1 MINVT
6 QLKNSL
12 TPNDII
18 SILSSLGAECRK
30 QSDTELIFDSICHH
44 REDAP
49 NHKPKLYY
57 YIGTNL
63 LLCYSCSW
71 QGDIIALVQHIKDC
85 NFVDALNFICDILH
99 IDSEVY
105 EKRQL
110 TVYNWQKDLKRYIKR
125 HTDYDD
131 LRVYDENIL
140 SFFDK
145 KYHDSWIDEGI
156 SIESMEKYEIGW
168 YPWHNSIV
176 IPCRDDHF
184 NLIGCRERF
193 IRPEDCEGGKYRPL
207 QMLSGEIYKFP
218 THSTFFGIYQ
228 NQDAIK
234 NTKTVWLLEG
244 EKSCIKFDSWFGDN
258 NVALAMY
265 GTNLGTYRRDY
276 LVGLGV
282 NEAVIMIDSDF
293 HQYGDAEYEDF
304 ETNVFK
310 IANQLKNFMT
320 VSVCYNN
327 QGYEGYK
334 FAPCDFT
341 REQFDVMYK
350 RREFI
355 E

>member
-30 QSDTELIFDSICHH
+30 ESDTELIFDSICHH

-57 YIGTNL
+57 YIDTNL

-110 TVYNWQKDLKRYIKR
+110 TAYNWQKDLKRYIKR

-145 KYHDSWIDEGI
+145 KYHDSWISFGLSVKTLEAFDIRWYERTQSIIIPVYDNHRNLVGI
-156 SIESMEKYEIGW
+156 RSRNILPDSEVKY
-168 YPWHNSIV
+168 
-176 IPCRDDHF
+176 IPTSLLD
-184 NLIGCRERF
+184 GTT
-193 IRPEDCEGGKYRPL
+193 
-207 QMLSGEIYKFP
+207 YKFP
-218 THSTFFGIYQ
+218 TNMIMYGSWM
-228 NQDAIK
+228 NEDAIRRQR
-234 NTKTVWLLEG
+234 VCYLAEA
-244 EKSCIKFDSWFGDN
+244 EKSVLRLAEWLGVDN
-258 NVALAMY
+258 NPSLAMFGSTLSKY
-265 GTNLGTYRRDY
+265 NRDY
-276 LVGLGV
+276 IVSLGV
-282 NEAVIMIDSDF
+282 NEVILVADR
-293 HQYGDAEYEDF
+293 DF
-304 ETNVFK
+304 EEYDTEEYYQWEEKMCALADKFK
-310 IANQLKNFMT
+310 GFCKVSIMYDKDLKL
-320 VSVCYNN
+320 
-327 QGYEGYK
+327 GYK
-334 FAPCDFT
+334 DNVCDGSK
-341 REQFDVMYK
+341 EYFDEMYE
-350 RREFI
+350 RREFF